1 MSLVHEDQV
10 SLATLISK
18 LTNEPAKIIGRRGE
32 LGTLKTGSPA
42 NMTIFNPDEEWIVD
56 SRSFASKG
64 RNTPFDGYRFKG
76 KVVATIVNGRIVYMY
91 DSLVIARSK
100 ATKESHG

>member
-1 MSLVHEDQV
+1 MLLLLTQI

-18 LTNEPAKIIGRRGE
+18 LTNEPAKIIGRSDE
-32 LGTLKTGSPA
+32 LGTLKTGTPA
-42 NMTIFNPDEEWIVD
+42 NITILNPDEEWIVD

-76 KVVATIVNGRIVYMY
+76 KVVATIVNGRIVYMD
-91 DSLVIARSK
+91 DSLVIARSET
-100 ATKESHG
+100 TKQSHG